1 MPSSLPR
8 RGFLV
13 LAVACVLSLALAV
26 PSVAGSALPGGS
38 ASLAAANSAGLGALS
53 QAWSWLK
60 AIWPDA
66 GCGADPDGK
75 VCGPGTAPV
84 RPQGGCGGD
93 PNGKHCQVA
102 GATVRPM
109 AGCGGDPSGG
119 NCGGTVLRPGTAG
132 RAPRIAAYRQTTRC
146 H

>member
-1 MPSSLPR
+1 MPASLPR

-13 LAVACVLSLALAV
+13 LAVACVLSLGLAL
-26 PSVAGSALPGGS
+26 PSVAGSALPGG
-38 ASLAAANSAGLGALS
+38 ASLAAPAAGGLAALS

-75 VCGPGTAPV
+75 VCGPGAAPA
-84 RPQGGCGGD
+84 RPQAGCGSD
-93 PNGKHCQVA
+93 PNGKHCQAA
-102 GATVRPM
+102 GAAVRPL
-109 AGCGGDPSGG
+109 AGCGADPSGG
-119 NCGGTVLRPGTAG
+119 NCGPTVLRPGTAG
-132 RAPRIAAYRQTTRC
+132 RAPRIATDRQTTRR